1 MFSGIVQTVGKIESI
16 KDKNHIKTIRIETHG
31 NYLEDIA
38 IGQSVS
44 VDGVCLSLV
53 KKNNEYCEF
62 EAVEET
68 INRTTLGSYK
78 QGSKV
83 NLEKSLK
90 FGDTVGGHFVSGHIH
105 TRGRIVEVELVG
117 ESKNILVEIE
127 EKWIKYLTEKGYISV
142 NGASITIGKVSK
154 NTFYVHLIPETLKT
168 TNLDELIYDNYV
180 NLEFDQTTIAIVDTT
195 ERLINQKRYD
205 SCSKVKTIFNLIQN
219 NRII

>member
-16 KDKNHIKTIRIETHG
+16 EDKNHIKTIRIETHG
-31 NYLEDIA
+31 DYLEDIA

-53 KKNNEYCEF
+53 KKNKEYCEF

-78 QGSKV
+78 QGTKV

-105 TRGRIVEVELVG
+105 TKGRIVEVELIG

-154 NTFYVHLIPETLKT
+154 KTFYIHLIPETLRT
-168 TNLDELIYDNYV
+168 TNLDELIYGKYV

-195 ERLINQKRYD
+195 ERLINQKR
-205 SCSKVKTIFNLIQN
+205 
-219 NRII
+219 

>member
-38 IGQSVS
+38 IGQSMS

-68 INRTTLGSYK
+68 INRTTLGRYK
-78 QGSKV
+78 QGTKV

-180 NLEFDQTTIAIVDTT
+180 NLEFDQATIAIVDTT
-195 ERLINQKRYD
+195 ERLINQKR
-205 SCSKVKTIFNLIQN
+205 
-219 NRII
+219 

>member
-31 NYLEDIA
+31 DYLEDIA

-78 QGSKV
+78 QGTKV

-154 NTFYVHLIPETLKT
+154 NTFYIHLIPETLKT
-168 TNLDELIYDNYV
+168 TNLDDLIYDNYV
-180 NLEFDQTTIAIVDTT
+180 NLEFDQSTIAIVDTT
-195 ERLINQKRYD
+195 ERLINQKR
-205 SCSKVKTIFNLIQN
+205 
-219 NRII
+219 

>member
-78 QGSKV
+78 QGTKV

-195 ERLINQKRYD
+195 ERLINQKR
-205 SCSKVKTIFNLIQN
+205 
-219 NRII
+219 

>member
-68 INRTTLGSYK
+68 IDRTTLGRYK
-78 QGSKV
+78 QGTKV

-105 TRGRIVEVELVG
+105 TRGRIVEVELIG

-127 EKWIKYLTEKGYISV
+127 EKWIKYLIEKGYISV

-180 NLEFDQTTIAIVDTT
+180 NLEFDQATIAIVDTT
-195 ERLINQKRYD
+195 ERLINQKR
-205 SCSKVKTIFNLIQN
+205 
-219 NRII
+219 

>member
-1 MFSGIVQTVGKIESI
+1 MCIRDRI

-31 NYLEDIA
+31 DYLEDIA

-195 ERLINQKRYD
+195 ERLINQKR
-205 SCSKVKTIFNLIQN
+205 
-219 NRII
+219 

>member
-16 KDKNHIKTIRIETHG
+16 KDKDHIKKIRIETHG
-31 NYLEDIA
+31 NYPEDIA
-38 IGQSVS
+38 IGQSMS

-68 INRTTLGSYK
+68 INRTTLGRYK
-78 QGSKV
+78 QGTKV

-117 ESKNILVEIE
+117 ESKNILIEIE

-180 NLEFDQTTIAIVDTT
+180 NLEFDQATIAIVDTT
-195 ERLINQKRYD
+195 ERLINQKR
-205 SCSKVKTIFNLIQN
+205 
-219 NRII
+219 

>member
-31 NYLEDIA
+31 DYLEDIA

-78 QGSKV
+78 QGTKV

-117 ESKNILVEIE
+117 DSKNILVEIE

-180 NLEFDQTTIAIVDTT
+180 NLEFDQATIAIVDTT
-195 ERLINQKRYD
+195 ARLINQKR
-205 SCSKVKTIFNLIQN
+205 
-219 NRII
+219 

>member
-1 MFSGIVQTVGKIESI
+1 MFSGIVQTVGKIDSI
-16 KDKNHIKTIRIETHG
+16 KDEDHIKTIRIETHG

-53 KKNNEYCEF
+53 KKSDEYCEF

-68 INRTTLGSYK
+68 INRTTLRSYK
-78 QGSKV
+78 QGTKV

-105 TRGRIVEVELVG
+105 TTGRIAEVELVG

-127 EKWIKYLTEKGYISV
+127 EKWTKYLTEKGYISV

-154 NTFYVHLIPETLKT
+154 NTFYIHLIPETLKT
-168 TNLDELIYDNYV
+168 TNLNKLIYDNYV

-195 ERLINQKRYD
+195 ERLVNQKG
-205 SCSKVKTIFNLIQN
+205 
-219 NRII
+219 

>member
-31 NYLEDIA
+31 DYLEDIA

-78 QGSKV
+78 QSTKV

-117 ESKNILVEIE
+117 ESKNILIEIE

-180 NLEFDQTTIAIVDTT
+180 NLEFDQATIAIVDTT
-195 ERLINQKRYD
+195 ERLINQKR
-205 SCSKVKTIFNLIQN
+205 
-219 NRII
+219 

>member
-16 KDKNHIKTIRIETHG
+16 KDKNNIKTIRIETHG
-31 NYLEDIA
+31 DYLKDIA

-68 INRTTLGSYK
+68 INRTTLGSYM
-78 QGSKV
+78 QGTKV

-154 NTFYVHLIPETLKT
+154 NTFYIHLIPETLKT

-180 NLEFDQTTIAIVDTT
+180 NLEFDQATIAIVDTT
-195 ERLINQKRYD
+195 ERLINQKR
-205 SCSKVKTIFNLIQN
+205 
-219 NRII
+219 

>member
-31 NYLEDIA
+31 DYLEDIA

-68 INRTTLGSYK
+68 INRTTLGGYK
-78 QGSKV
+78 QGTKV

-105 TRGRIVEVELVG
+105 TKGRIVEVELIG

-154 NTFYVHLIPETLKT
+154 NTFYIHLIPETLKT

-180 NLEFDQTTIAIVDTT
+180 NLEFDQATIAIVDTT
-195 ERLINQKRYD
+195 ERLINQKR
-205 SCSKVKTIFNLIQN
+205 
-219 NRII
+219 

>member
-1 MFSGIVQTVGKIESI
+1 MMFSGIVQTVGKIESI
-16 KDKNHIKTIRIETHG
+16 KDKNNIKTIRIETHG
-31 NYLEDIA
+31 DYLKDIA

-68 INRTTLGSYK
+68 INRTTLGSYM
-78 QGSKV
+78 QGTKV

-180 NLEFDQTTIAIVDTT
+180 NLEFDQATIAIVDTT
-195 ERLINQKRYD
+195 ERLINQKR
-205 SCSKVKTIFNLIQN
+205 
-219 NRII
+219 

>member
-31 NYLEDIA
+31 DYLEDIA

-68 INRTTLGSYK
+68 INRTTLGGYK
-78 QGSKV
+78 QGTKV

-195 ERLINQKRYD
+195 ERLINQER
-205 SCSKVKTIFNLIQN
+205 
-219 NRII
+219 

>member
-31 NYLEDIA
+31 DYLEDIA

-78 QGSKV
+78 RGTKV

-105 TRGRIVEVELVG
+105 TKGKIVEVELVG

-127 EKWIKYLTEKGYISV
+127 EQWIKYLTEKGYISV

-180 NLEFDQTTIAIVDTT
+180 NLEFDQATIAIVDTT
-195 ERLINQKRYD
+195 ERLINQKR
-205 SCSKVKTIFNLIQN
+205 
-219 NRII
+219 

>member
-31 NYLEDIA
+31 DYLEDIA

-53 KKNNEYCEF
+53 KKNNKYCEF

-78 QGSKV
+78 QGTKV

-168 TNLDELIYDNYV
+168 TNLDELIYNNYV

-195 ERLINQKRYD
+195 ERLINQKR
-205 SCSKVKTIFNLIQN
+205 
-219 NRII
+219 

>member
-31 NYLEDIA
+31 DYLEDIA

-78 QGSKV
+78 QGTKV

-117 ESKNILVEIE
+117 ESKNILIEIE

-154 NTFYVHLIPETLKT
+154 KTFYIHLIPETLRT
-168 TNLDELIYDNYV
+168 TNLDELIYGKYV

-195 ERLINQKRYD
+195 ERLINQKR
-205 SCSKVKTIFNLIQN
+205 
-219 NRII
+219 

>member
-1 MFSGIVQTVGKIESI
+1 MYYKQRIRDQELLHI
-16 KDKNHIKTIRIETHG
+16 KEQQVFPFINLFVIKTIRIETHG
-31 NYLEDIA
+31 DYLEDIA

-78 QGSKV
+78 RGTKV

-105 TRGRIVEVELVG
+105 TRGKIVEVELVG

-127 EKWIKYLTEKGYISV
+127 EQWIKYLTEKGYISV

-195 ERLINQKRYD
+195 ERLINQKR
-205 SCSKVKTIFNLIQN
+205 
-219 NRII
+219 

>member
-16 KDKNHIKTIRIETHG
+16 KDKNNIKTIRIETHG
-31 NYLEDIA
+31 DYLKDIA

-53 KKNNEYCEF
+53 KKNKEYCEF

-78 QGSKV
+78 QGTKV

-180 NLEFDQTTIAIVDTT
+180 NLEFDQATIAIVDTT
-195 ERLINQKRYD
+195 EKLINQKR
-205 SCSKVKTIFNLIQN
+205 
-219 NRII
+219 

>member
-31 NYLEDIA
+31 DYLEDIA

-195 ERLINQKRYD
+195 ERLINQKR
-205 SCSKVKTIFNLIQN
+205 
-219 NRII
+219 

>member
-31 NYLEDIA
+31 DYLEDIA

-78 QGSKV
+78 QGTKV

-105 TRGRIVEVELVG
+105 TTGRIVEVELIG

-154 NTFYVHLIPETLKT
+154 NTFYIHLIPETLKT

-195 ERLINQKRYD
+195 ERLINQER
-205 SCSKVKTIFNLIQN
+205 
-219 NRII
+219 

>member
-44 VDGVCLSLV
+44 IDGVCLSLV

-68 INRTTLGSYK
+68 VNRTTLGSYK

-117 ESKNILVEIE
+117 ESKNILIEIK

-168 TNLDELIYDNYV
+168 TNLDQLIYDNYV
-180 NLEFDQTTIAIVDTT
+180 NLEFDQATIAIVDTT
-195 ERLINQKRYD
+195 ERLINQKR
-205 SCSKVKTIFNLIQN
+205 
-219 NRII
+219 

>member
-31 NYLEDIA
+31 DYLEDIA

-78 QGSKV
+78 QGTKV

-154 NTFYVHLIPETLKT
+154 NTFYIHLIPETLKT
-168 TNLDELIYDNYV
+168 TNLDDLIYDNYV
-180 NLEFDQTTIAIVDTT
+180 NLEFDQSTIAIVDTT
-195 ERLINQKRYD
+195 ERLINQER
-205 SCSKVKTIFNLIQN
+205 
-219 NRII
+219 

>member
-16 KDKNHIKTIRIETHG
+16 KDKNNIKTIRIETHG
-31 NYLEDIA
+31 DYLKDIA

-68 INRTTLGSYK
+68 INRTTLGSYM
-78 QGSKV
+78 QGTKV

-154 NTFYVHLIPETLKT
+154 NTFYIHLIPETLKT

-195 ERLINQKRYD
+195 ERLINQKR
-205 SCSKVKTIFNLIQN
+205 
-219 NRII
+219 

>member
-16 KDKNHIKTIRIETHG
+16 KDKNNIKTIRIETHG
-31 NYLEDIA
+31 DYLKDIA

-53 KKNNEYCEF
+53 KKNKEYCEF

-78 QGSKV
+78 QGTKV

-105 TRGRIVEVELVG
+105 TKGRIVEVELIG

-127 EKWIKYLTEKGYISV
+127 EKWIKYFTEKGYISV

-154 NTFYVHLIPETLKT
+154 NTFYIHLIPETLKT

-180 NLEFDQTTIAIVDTT
+180 NLEFDQATIAIVDTT
-195 ERLINQKRYD
+195 ERLINQKR
-205 SCSKVKTIFNLIQN
+205 
-219 NRII
+219 

>member
-16 KDKNHIKTIRIETHG
+16 KDKNNIKTIRIETHG
-31 NYLEDIA
+31 DYLKDIA

-68 INRTTLGSYK
+68 INRTTLGSYM
-78 QGSKV
+78 QGTKV

-180 NLEFDQTTIAIVDTT
+180 NLEFDQATIAIVDTT
-195 ERLINQKRYD
+195 ERLINQKR
-205 SCSKVKTIFNLIQN
+205 
-219 NRII
+219 

>member
-44 VDGVCLSLV
+44 IDGVCLSLV
-53 KKNNEYCEF
+53 KKNDECCEF

-68 INRTTLGSYK
+68 VNRTTLGIYK

-117 ESKNILVEIE
+117 ESKNILIEIE
-127 EKWIKYLTEKGYISV
+127 EKWIKYLTEKGYISI

-180 NLEFDQTTIAIVDTT
+180 NLEFDQATIAIVDTT
-195 ERLINQKRYD
+195 ERLINQKR
-205 SCSKVKTIFNLIQN
+205 
-219 NRII
+219 

>member
-16 KDKNHIKTIRIETHG
+16 KDKNHIKTIRIETYG
-31 NYLEDIA
+31 DYLEDIA

-53 KKNNEYCEF
+53 KKNNELCEF

-78 QGSKV
+78 QGTKV

-180 NLEFDQTTIAIVDTT
+180 NLEFDQATIAIVDTT
-195 ERLINQKRYD
+195 ERLINQKR
-205 SCSKVKTIFNLIQN
+205 
-219 NRII
+219 

>member
-31 NYLEDIA
+31 DYLKDIA

-78 QGSKV
+78 QGTKV

-180 NLEFDQTTIAIVDTT
+180 NLEFDQATIAIVDTT
-195 ERLINQKRYD
+195 ERLINQKR
-205 SCSKVKTIFNLIQN
+205 
-219 NRII
+219 

>member
-31 NYLEDIA
+31 NYLKDVA

-68 INRTTLGSYK
+68 VNRTTLGSYK

-117 ESKNILVEIE
+117 ESKNILIEIE

-168 TNLDELIYDNYV
+168 TNLDQLIYDNYV
-180 NLEFDQTTIAIVDTT
+180 NLEFDQATIAIVDTT
-195 ERLINQKRYD
+195 ERLINQKR
-205 SCSKVKTIFNLIQN
+205 
-219 NRII
+219 

>member
-1 MFSGIVQTVGKIESI
+1 MMFSGIVQTVGKIESI

-31 NYLEDIA
+31 DYLKDIA

-68 INRTTLGSYK
+68 INRTTLGSYM
-78 QGSKV
+78 QGTKV

-180 NLEFDQTTIAIVDTT
+180 NLEFDQATIAIVDTT
-195 ERLINQKRYD
+195 ERLINQKR
-205 SCSKVKTIFNLIQN
+205 
-219 NRII
+219 

>member
-31 NYLEDIA
+31 DYLEDIA

-78 QGSKV
+78 QGTKV

-105 TRGRIVEVELVG
+105 TKGRIVEVELIG

-154 NTFYVHLIPETLKT
+154 NTFYIHLIPETLKT

-180 NLEFDQTTIAIVDTT
+180 NLEFDQITIAIVDTT
-195 ERLINQKRYD
+195 ERLINQKR
-205 SCSKVKTIFNLIQN
+205 
-219 NRII
+219 

>member
-16 KDKNHIKTIRIETHG
+16 KDKNHIKTIRIETHDD
-31 NYLEDIA
+31 YLEDIA

-78 QGSKV
+78 QGTKV

-180 NLEFDQTTIAIVDTT
+180 NLEFDQATIAIVDTT
-195 ERLINQKRYD
+195 ERLINQKR
-205 SCSKVKTIFNLIQN
+205 
-219 NRII
+219 

>member
-31 NYLEDIA
+31 DYLEDIA

-68 INRTTLGSYK
+68 INRTTLGRYK
-78 QGSKV
+78 QGTKV

-195 ERLINQKRYD
+195 ERLINQKR
-205 SCSKVKTIFNLIQN
+205 
-219 NRII
+219 

>member
-31 NYLEDIA
+31 DYLEDIA

-78 QGSKV
+78 RGTKV

-127 EKWIKYLTEKGYISV
+127 EQWIKYLTEKGYISV

-180 NLEFDQTTIAIVDTT
+180 NLEFDQATIAIVDTT
-195 ERLINQKRYD
+195 ERLINQKR
-205 SCSKVKTIFNLIQN
+205 
-219 NRII
+219 

>member
-195 ERLINQKRYD
+195 ERLINQER
-205 SCSKVKTIFNLIQN
+205 
-219 NRII
+219 

>member
-31 NYLEDIA
+31 DYLKDIA

-68 INRTTLGSYK
+68 INRTTLGSYM
-78 QGSKV
+78 QGTKV

-195 ERLINQKRYD
+195 ERLINQER
-205 SCSKVKTIFNLIQN
+205 
-219 NRII
+219 